1 MLSNCGRLIDLG
13 IWSIDANRLE
23 DYFSAT
29 STAAASRMGIELIP
43 PVMLTAEVLTI
54 LIDKLELPWGTI
66 HSGQEINA
74 YKLVK
79 PGQYVLGWANAS
91 KPSIKGQ
98 WQFVAIDYSLSDQT
112 YNLVLRGRTTVM
124 VPVC

>member
-1 MLSNCGRLIDLG
+1 MLPNCGRSIDLG
-13 IWSIDANRLE
+13 IWSIDVNRLK

-29 STAAASRMGIELIP
+29 STALASSMGTKLIP

-74 YKLVK
+74 YRLVE

-91 KPSIKGQ
+91 IPSIKGQ
-98 WQFVAIDYSLSDQT
+98 WQFVVIDYSLSDQT
-112 YNLVLRGRTTVM
+112 YNLVLMGRTTVM
-124 VPVC
+124 VPLS

>member
-1 MLSNCGRLIDLG
+1 MLPNCGRLIDLG
-13 IWSIDANRLE
+13 IWSIDANRLK

-29 STAAASRMGIELIP
+29 SDATASRMGTELIP

-79 PGQYVLGWANAS
+79 TGQYVLGWANAS
-91 KPSIKGQ
+91 KPSKAL
-98 WQFVAIDYSLSDQT
+98 WKTTAI
-112 YNLVLRGRTTVM
+112 G
-124 VPVC
+124 

>member
-1 MLSNCGRLIDLG
+1 MLPNCGRSIDLG
-13 IWSIDANRLE
+13 IWSIDVNRLK

-29 STAAASRMGIELIP
+29 STALASRMGTKLIP
-43 PVMLTAEVLTI
+43 TVMLTAEVLTI

-74 YKLVK
+74 YRLVE

-91 KPSIKGQ
+91 IPSLKGQ
-98 WQFVAIDYSLSDQT
+98 WQFVVIDYSLSDQT
-112 YNLVLRGRTTVM
+112 YNLVLMGRTTVM
-124 VPVC
+124 VPLS

>member
-1 MLSNCGRLIDLG
+1 MLPNCGRSIDLG
-13 IWSIDANRLE
+13 IWSIDVNRLK

-29 STAAASRMGIELIP
+29 STALASRMGTKLIP

-74 YKLVK
+74 YRLVE

-91 KPSIKGQ
+91 IPSIKGQ
-98 WQFVAIDYSLSDQT
+98 WQFVVIDYSLSDQT
-112 YNLVLRGRTTVM
+112 YNLVLMGRTTVM
-124 VPVC
+124 VPLS

>member
-23 DYFSAT
+23 AYFSAT
-29 STAAASRMGIELIP
+29 SATAASRMGIELIP

-54 LIDKLELPWGTI
+54 LIDKLELPSGTI

-91 KPSIKGQ
+91 KPSIKDSG
-98 WQFVAIDYSLSDQT
+98 SL
-112 YNLVLRGRTTVM
+112 
-124 VPVC
+124 